1 MGEVEESGPKGGDE
15 KEEDPVVNESQEM
28 LLEDM
33 EKGEVSPSCQKR
45 SKLQRFRLVVATRKC
60 VRMAKKPRSSIPAGI
75 TPSPHNN
82 NSFTILN
89 SCDDTYL
96 EEIAEEWDI
105 CLGNNAEEVLETI
118 STMKLEEL
126 ARANLAEA
134 NYKCHLEKK
143 LQDQHVLQGE
153 NLDLQPTDN
162 VQRGAQNEIMV
173 RSKTVK

>member
-1 MGEVEESGPKGGDE
+1 
-15 KEEDPVVNESQEM
+15 
-28 LLEDM
+28 
-33 EKGEVSPSCQKR
+33 
-45 SKLQRFRLVVATRKC
+45 
-60 VRMAKKPRSSIPAGI
+60 
-75 TPSPHNN
+75 
-82 NSFTILN
+82 
-89 SCDDTYL
+89 
-96 EEIAEEWDI
+96 
-105 CLGNNAEEVLETI
+105 
-118 STMKLEEL
+118 MKLEEL